1 MIHQY
6 QCASVHKK
14 WNSASCEEEGVVV
27 QMLFSSS
34 ERLLGTEHALL
45 LALVGLIPPVAPWA
59 LDFLHLW
66 RARCA
71 PSPFA
76 PRVDP
81 LRCQITR
88 MSLTQ

>member
-1 MIHQY
+1 M
-6 QCASVHKK
+6 
-14 WNSASCEEEGVVV
+14 VV

-45 LALVGLIPPVAPWA
+45 LALVGLVPPVAPWA

-71 PSPFA
+71 PSHFA
-76 PRVDP
+76 ARLDS
-81 LRCQITR
+81 LRCQITH
-88 MSLTQ
+88 MSLPQ